1 MGKRKW
7 LGGLIIIVLIFIVLY
22 NKFRVVPGAG
32 DTQRPRTEERRISDR
47 TQDPSAAEDR
57 GGLNR
62 NSRSLIY
69 SKHARCRMD
78 CRQIS
83 ESEVMAIL
91 KEGVINYQKS
101 DMRGQ
106 PDPKYALEGT
116 TSDGQFVR
124 IVFAN
129 SPRGIAVITV
139 IDLEKEWKCNCK

>member
-1 MGKRKW
+1 MAKQKW

-22 NKFRVVPGAG
+22 NKFRVMPEPGN
-32 DTQRPRTEERRISDR
+32 TQRPQTEQRRKSGGAEE
-47 TQDPSAAEDR
+47 PAAREDR

-62 NSRSLIY
+62 NARSLIY

-83 ESEVMAIL
+83 ENEVMAIL
-91 KEGVINYQKS
+91 KEGEINYQKS

-106 PDPKYALEGT
+106 PDPKYALEGV
-116 TSDGQFVR
+116 TSDGQRVR
-124 IVFAN
+124 IIFAN
-129 SPRGIAVITV
+129 SPRGIVVVTV